1 MDEKWWTKRG
11 VQNSGLILLALLGVT
26 VLIYRDVVSR
36 AKESYQQGETYMEWN
51 AHPEKKTAFFEAKF
65 AESKGRFDKFLA
77 ARKNTENEYK
87 RKKESREFDKKF
99 ALEES
104 SLKYA
109 YQWYKDTYELFSP
122 PESKWVR
129 LSREKAPHAL
139 ELWKKELTDK
149 KIPFE
154 DTMFE

>member
-1 MDEKWWTKRG
+1 MDEKWWTKRW
-11 VQNSGLILLALLGVT
+11 VQNTGLIFLGMLGVYA
-26 VLIYRDVVSR
+26 LIYRDVVSR
-36 AKESYQQGETYMEWN
+36 AKESYLQGETYMEWN
-51 AHPEKKTAFFEAKF
+51 ARPEKKTAFFEAKF
-65 AESKGRFDKFLA
+65 EEGKSKLDKLLA
-77 ARKNTENEYK
+77 ARKISDDEHK
-87 RKKESREFDKKF
+87 RKLESLEFDKKF
-99 ALEES
+99 ALEDS

-129 LSREKAPHAL
+129 LAREKAPQAL
-139 ELWKKELTDK
+139 DLWKTELTDK